1 MAMVVEV
8 EGDVVVSIPMY
19 FRCVAGKKQ
28 LVLNNEPKPLDGNQ
42 IADNA
47 IVAAFA
53 RARAWM
59 KMLDS
64 NAVSNVKELAEEVG
78 VDRPY
83 VVRTLRLA
91 TLSPRILQGVLHGN
105 APDGLSVEKL
115 AAIQSDDWAE
125 QEREAG
131 FVKEK

>member
-8 EGDVVVSIPMY
+8 EGDVVVSIPMF

-28 LVLNNEPKPLDGNQ
+28 MVVKDELKPLDGNQ
-42 IADNA
+42 IAENA
-47 IVAAFA
+47 IIAAFA

-59 KMLDS
+59 KILDS
-64 NAVSNVKELAEEVG
+64 GTVNTVKDLAEAVG

-83 VVRTLRLA
+83 MVRILRLA
-91 TLSPRILQGVLHGN
+91 TLSPRILQGVLHGH
-105 APDGLSVEKL
+105 APDGISVEKL

>member
-1 MAMVVEV
+1 MAMVMEV
-8 EGDVVVSIPMY
+8 EGDVVVSIPMF

-28 LVLNNEPKPLDGNQ
+28 LVLNDEPQPLNVNQ

-53 RARAWM
+53 RAHAWM

-64 NAVSNVKELAEEVG
+64 GVVANVKELAEKVE

-91 TLSPRILQGVLHGN
+91 TLSPRILQGVLHGHS
-105 APDGLSVEKL
+105 PDGLSVEKL